1 MSDSGQDLSRLV
13 GELVRTVEELQSE
26 LDEGGPR
33 PRLRPP
39 TPGELARFTSEV
51 TIPAVVLALET
62 NVRALKLLQRA
73 LRLGTDTQAKTSGAG
88 GSEAADRARALG
100 RTTLS
105 RLDDAFADLQ
115 DALDGRP
122 PDDRTRE
129 LLDEARDVRAR
140 IDEALADDAV
150 DPGGK
155 DPHGDQAVG
164 GTEGRVEIDVD
175 SELQSIKDDL
185 DAADGAGG
193 AEGGGRGGDGGDG
206 DDTDGDGGGDDE
218 GPGARRDGE

>member
-13 GELVRTVEELQSE
+13 GDLVRTVEELQSE
-26 LDEGGPR
+26 LDDGRPE

-73 LRLGTDTQAKTSGAG
+73 LRLGTDSGERTGSAG
-88 GSEAADRARALG
+88 GTEAGERARALG

-105 RLDDAFADLQ
+105 RLDDALADLG
-115 DALDGRP
+115 DALEGRP
-122 PDDRTRE
+122 TDDRTRE

-140 IDEALADDAV
+140 IDEQLADGAADA
-150 DPGGK
+150 DPP
-155 DPHGDQAVG
+155 DPDREQ
-164 GTEGRVEIDVD
+164 GTDGRVEIDVD
-175 SELQSIKDDL
+175 SELRAIKDNLEEGD
-185 DAADGAGG
+185 DAT
-193 AEGGGRGGDGGDG
+193 GDGGSGSDSDEDSPG
-206 DDTDGDGGGDDE
+206 AGDGRG
-218 GPGARRDGE
+218 RSDG